1 MFYLDF
7 GQSGA
12 IGKYAIPA
20 LMIARRV
27 MIKLTSFGNL
37 KNFKLFFCF
46 AILEDL
52 FKNITQEQL
61 HMMTS
66 NENQINLRQIYF

>member
-1 MFYLDF
+1 VSYLDF

-20 LMIARRV
+20 LMIAMRV

-37 KNFKLFFCF
+37 KNFIFF
-46 AILEDL
+46 
-52 FKNITQEQL
+52 
-61 HMMTS
+61 S
-66 NENQINLRQIYF
+66 VS